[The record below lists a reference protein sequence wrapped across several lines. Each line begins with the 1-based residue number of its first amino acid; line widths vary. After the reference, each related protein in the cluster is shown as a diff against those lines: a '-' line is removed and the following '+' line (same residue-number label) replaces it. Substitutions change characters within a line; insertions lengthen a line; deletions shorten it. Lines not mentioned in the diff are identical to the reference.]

1 MKENAEVNLEMD
13 SKSNLDGTAEQ
24 AFGEKDS
31 LPKRN
36 KKHLNMTEGPFLK
49 KIVIFVIPLIL
60 TGLLQS
66 FYNAADLAVVG
77 YFRGEIALA
86 AVGSTGSLTNLIV
99 GLFMGL
105 SVGAGVVVA
114 HSMGALK
121 YRRVNKTVHSAV
133 LLAGILGVFVAVVGI
148 VFAPQLLRMMDT
160 PDSVIEYSVLYI
172 RIIFCGVPA
181 SMIYNYCA
189 SMVRSTGDT
198 KHPLI
203 FLAVSGLLNV
213 VLNLVMVVGFGFGV
227 EGVAI
232 ATIASQYLSAVMILV
247 FMARSDGCLQFCI
260 KRLRFH
266 RPLIKKMLYIGIP
279 SGIQGSLF
287 SLSNVMIQSAINGFG
302 DTIMA
307 GNTAAS
313 NLEGFVYIAMNAV
326 YQASLTFVGQNVG
339 AKTYRN
345 IKKITIL
352 CLCSV
357 VVLGLTTGGVILFF
371 REFFVG
377 LYAPGNAVVTEV
389 AVTRL
394 FSILPVYFLCGMME
408 VLAGAIRGMGKSVTT
423 MVISLLGAC
432 AFRIVWVKTI
442 FLVAPKEISWIY
454 LSYPISWLLV
464 IVFDVLFL
472 VYYYRK
478 LVRQKES

>member
-1 MKENAEVNLEMD
+1 M
-13 SKSNLDGTAEQ
+13 
-24 AFGEKDS
+24 
-31 LPKRN
+31 
-36 KKHLNMTEGPFLK
+36 NMTEGPFLK
-49 KIVIFVIPLIL
+49 KIVLFVIPLIF

-77 YFRGEIALA
+77 YFKGELALA
-86 AVGSTGSLTNLIV
+86 AVGSTSVFHGLIV

-114 HSMGALK
+114 NSMGALK
-121 YRRVNKTVHSAV
+121 YQRVNKIIHSAV
-133 LLAGILGVFVAVVGI
+133 LLAGILGVLVAAVGI
-148 VFAPQLLRMMDT
+148 IFAPQFLRMMDT

-172 RIIFCGVPA
+172 RIIFCGAPA
-181 SMIYNYCA
+181 SMVYNYCA

-203 FLAVSGLLNV
+203 FLLSSGLLNV
-213 VLNLVMVVGFGFGV
+213 ILNLVMVAGFGFGV

-247 FMARSDGCLQFCI
+247 FMARSEGCLKFSFR
-260 KRLRFH
+260 KLRFH
-266 RPLIKKMLYIGIP
+266 RLLIKRMLYIGIP
-279 SGIQGSLF
+279 SGIQSSLF
-287 SLSNVMIQSAINGFG
+287 ALSSVIIQAAINSFG
-302 DTIMA
+302 DTIIA

-313 NLEGFVYIAMNAV
+313 NLENFVYIAMNAV

-339 AKTYRN
+339 AKTYKN
-345 IKKITIL
+345 IKKITVL

-357 VVLGLTTGGVILFF
+357 TVLGVAVGGIILLF

-377 LYAPGNAVVTEV
+377 LYAPGNAMVTAV
-389 AVTRL
+389 AIARL
-394 FSILPVYFLCGMME
+394 FIILPSYFLCGGQE
-408 VLAGAIRGMGKSVTT
+408 VLAGALRGMGKSVTT
-423 MVISLLGAC
+423 MVISLFGVC
-432 AFRIVWVKTI
+432 VFRIVWVKTI
-442 FLVAPKEISWIY
+442 FLVAPREISWIY

-464 IVFDVLFL
+464 ILFDVVFL

-478 LVRQKES
+478 LVRSEKDVESRVEKESPPKKIGVQ